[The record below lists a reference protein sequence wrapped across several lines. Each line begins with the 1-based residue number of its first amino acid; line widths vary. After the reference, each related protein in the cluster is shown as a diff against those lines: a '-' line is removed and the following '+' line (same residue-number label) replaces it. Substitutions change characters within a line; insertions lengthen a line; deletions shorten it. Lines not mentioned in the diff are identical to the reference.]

1 MDLTW
6 CFHIS
11 QQLTQISF
19 LKWLSHISHGCNNF
33 YSIAPLYRT
42 SIPSLHS
49 MSLSTL
55 GSQYILTRKTDWL
68 KLHFSTFMMNPFLM
82 NYRSKLFFLKCG
94 IIFLGT
100 WGYCCHLHS
109 SVVLFPCTNA
119 LAFQL
124 MLQSVSSIDTHF
136 DTLVLA
142 SYNELGFAL
151 DFFGGAGGNSLLLM
165 LFNA

>member
-1 MDLTW
+1 MLSYLSTINTDKFLKVTVPHFTW
-6 CFHIS
+6 L
-11 QQLTQISF
+11 QQL
-19 LKWLSHISHGCNNF
+19 L
-33 YSIAPLYRT
+33 LYRPPVPDIYPT
-42 SIPSLHS
+42 TAF

-100 WGYCCHLHS
+100 WGYCSHLHS
-109 SVVLFPCTNA
+109 RVVLLPCTNA

-151 DFFGGAGGNSLLLM
+151 DFWGGAGGNSLLLM